1 MRSRSSESNGPMTPP
16 PRQLDGG
23 WTEFKHLILESLQRL
38 QGDINGIREKDLTDL
53 RQCIDEVKDDMRD
66 RLDTLRREDLDAM
79 KMDIVMLKVKAGMW
93 GAMAGLIGGA
103 IISALIAKLIH

>member
-1 MRSRSSESNGPMTPP
+1 MTPP

-38 QGDINGIREKDLTDL
+38 QGDINGIREKDLADI
-53 RQCIDEVKDDMRD
+53 RQCVDEVKDDMRD
-66 RLDTLRREDLDAM
+66 RLDALRREDLESM

-93 GAMAGLIGGA
+93 GALAGLIGGA
-103 IISALIAKLIH
+103 VISALVAKLIH

>member
-1 MRSRSSESNGPMTPP
+1 MRSRSSESSESMTPP

-38 QGDINGIREKDLTDL
+38 QGDINGIREKDLADI
-53 RQCIDEVKDDMRD
+53 RQCVDEVKDDMRD
-66 RLDTLRREDLDAM
+66 RLDSLRREDLESM

-93 GAMAGLIGGA
+93 GALAGLIGGA
-103 IISALIAKLIH
+103 VISALVAKLIH